1 MFSQYIYVCINT
13 CLCAYLDSD
22 DFVWRHQIQCQILK
36 FLTISN
42 PISVVWA
49 PPLSLSPLSRKKCCL
64 ESPILVFHTVIIEL
78 PSLMNLTKWWV
89 AFTTMHTCSPMC
101 NIIYEHFL
109 ACNSYAWPLNKYLC
123 DCRQSSWKWTLRPWK
138 KNTKLFYQIELEK
151 LSIYNLCKSKL
162 SNLR

>member
-1 MFSQYIYVCINT
+1 MFVCLFGFRWFCLEASNSMPNFKVFDNFQPYIC
-13 CLCAYLDSD
+13 CLGTTFIL
-22 DFVWRHQIQCQILK
+22 VPTIQ
-36 FLTISN
+36 
-42 PISVVWA
+42 
-49 PPLSLSPLSRKKCCL
+49 KKCCCL
-64 ESPILVFHTVIIEL
+64 DSPILVFHTVIIEL